1 MNSEFL
7 SSILGPIV
15 GAGPLFMILFVFIA
29 IGLLLRMGVLNAIK
43 NGMLI
48 AAGFGGV
55 YIVVDYFLA
64 RVGPAAQALA
74 ERFGGVFSYTDVGW
88 AATAAYS
95 FASPWAYV
103 IIVIM
108 LAVNLLMIFTRMTD
122 TLNLNIWDFW
132 EPIFACLVLNE
143 LTGNPVLGLVF
154 AAALQWYILMATDFN
169 AQRGYCADL
178 GFEGLAFYQG
188 GTAVWGPVGHYI
200 AKVLDKVGLKEAK
213 FTPEYIQDRFGVV
226 GEPAVLGS
234 LIGLLMG
241 IGAGFFWVD
250 IVLLMIAL
258 ATSLVLIPM
267 MSGVVMQALVPVSE
281 AAAGFMKKSAGG
293 RQLFIG
299 VDPAIAVG
307 NTTVL
312 ATTVLM
318 VPIMLLLAF
327 VIPGALIIPL
337 ADLPSLLF
345 IWVYL
350 VAPNRFDMVRTV
362 LTATVVGVFA
372 IILGSHSAPFA
383 TMVATSQGLEVAEGT
398 GISSML
404 VALSP
409 EVNLA
414 GVLGQNFDTL
424 GFAGFIAVLAIGVL
438 ITGGFRLRY
447 LSNKKKMAAQAA

>member
-1 MNSEFL
+1 MDMGFL
-7 SSILGPIV
+7 SLILDPVIA
-15 GAGPLFMILFVFIA
+15 AGPLFMILIVFTV

-64 RVGPAAQALA
+64 HITPAAQALA
-74 ERFGGVFSYTDVGW
+74 EMFGGVFSYTDVGW
-88 AATAAYS
+88 AASAAYA

-103 IIVIM
+103 VIVIM
-108 LAVNLLMIFTRMTD
+108 LGVNLLMIFTKMTD
-122 TLNLNIWDFW
+122 TLNLNIWDYW
-132 EPIFACLVLNE
+132 EPIFAVLVLQL
-143 LTGNPVLGLVF
+143 LTGNIVLGLVF
-154 AAALQWYILMATDFN
+154 AAVLQWFILMATDFN
-169 AQRGYCADL
+169 AQRGYCKDL

-200 AKVLDKVGLKEAK
+200 AKVLDKIGLKEAK
-213 FTPEYIQDRFGVV
+213 FTPEYIQDKFGVV

-234 LIGLLMG
+234 IIGLLMG
-241 IGAGFFWVD
+241 VAARFYWVD
-250 IVLLMIAL
+250 IILLMIAL

-267 MSGVVMQALVPVSE
+267 MSGIVMQALVPVSE
-281 AAAGFMKKSAGG
+281 AAASFMKKSAGKSG

-312 ATTVLM
+312 ATTILM
-318 VPIMLLLAF
+318 VPIMLVLAF
-327 VIPGALIIPL
+327 IIPGALVIPL

-350 VAPNRFDMVRTV
+350 VAPNKFDIVRTV
-362 LTATVVGVFA
+362 ITATIVGVFA
-372 IILGSHSAPFA
+372 IVLGSHSAAAA
-383 TMVATSQGLEVAEGT
+383 TLVATSNGLEVAAGT
-398 GISSML
+398 GVTSML

-409 EVNLA
+409 EINLA
-414 GVLGQNFDTL
+414 TFFGNNFEALGVAGFAAILAVGVL
-424 GFAGFIAVLAIGVL
+424 V
-438 ITGGFRLRY
+438 TGYFRLRY
-447 LSNKKKMAAQAA
+447 LKKLKAVA

>member
-1 MNSEFL
+1 
-7 SSILGPIV
+7 
-15 GAGPLFMILFVFIA
+15 
-29 IGLLLRMGVLNAIK
+29 
-43 NGMLI
+43 
-48 AAGFGGV
+48 
-55 YIVVDYFLA
+55 
-64 RVGPAAQALA
+64 
-74 ERFGGVFSYTDVGW
+74 
-88 AATAAYS
+88 
-95 FASPWAYV
+95 
-103 IIVIM
+103 
-108 LAVNLLMIFTRMTD
+108 
-122 TLNLNIWDFW
+122 
-132 EPIFACLVLNE
+132 
-143 LTGNPVLGLVF
+143 
-154 AAALQWYILMATDFN
+154 
-169 AQRGYCADL
+169 
-178 GFEGLAFYQG
+178 
-188 GTAVWGPVGHYI
+188 
-200 AKVLDKVGLKEAK
+200 
-213 FTPEYIQDRFGVV
+213 
-226 GEPAVLGS
+226 
-234 LIGLLMG
+234 
-241 IGAGFFWVD
+241 
-250 IVLLMIAL
+250 
-258 ATSLVLIPM
+258 M

-281 AAAGFMKKSAGG
+281 SAAGFMKKSAGG

-362 LTATVVGVFA
+362 LTATVVGALA

-383 TMVATSQGLEVAEGT
+383 TMVATAQGLQVAEGT

-414 GVLGQNFDTL
+414 GVLGQNFGTL
-424 GFAGFIAVLAIGVL
+424 GFAGFVAVLVIGVL

-447 LSNKKKMAAQAA
+447 LSNKKKMAAEAA

>member
-1 MNSEFL
+1 MDSGIL
-7 SSILGPIV
+7 SLILDPIV
-15 GAGPLFMILFVFIA
+15 SSGPLFMILFVFTI
-29 IGLLLRMGVLNAIK
+29 IGLLLRMGFLNAWK

-55 YIVVDYFLA
+55 YIVVDYFLGNVA
-64 RVGPAAQALA
+64 PAALALA

-88 AATAAYS
+88 AASAAYA

-103 IIVIM
+103 IIAIM
-108 LAVNLLMIFTRMTD
+108 LGVNLLMIFLKMTD

-132 EPIFACLVLNE
+132 EPIFACLVLYA
-143 LTGNPVLGLVF
+143 LTENIVLSLIF
-154 AAALQWYILMATDFN
+154 CAALQWFILMATDFN
-169 AQRGYCADL
+169 AQRGYCKDL

-200 AKVLDKVGLKEAK
+200 AKALDKLGLKEAK
-213 FTPEYIQDRFGVV
+213 FTPEYIQERYGVI
-226 GEPAVLGS
+226 GEPAILGS
-234 LIGLLMG
+234 IIGLLMG
-241 IGAGFFWVD
+241 VGAGFPWTDV
-250 IVLLMIAL
+250 VLLMIAL

-267 MSGVVMQALVPVSE
+267 MSGVVMQALVPVAE
-281 AAAGFMKKSAGG
+281 AAAKFMKKSVGK

-327 VIPGALIIPL
+327 IIPGTVMIPL

-350 VAPNRFDMVRTV
+350 VAPNKFDMVRTV
-362 LTATVVGVFA
+362 ITATVVGA
-372 IILGSHSAPFA
+372 LGIILGSHTAPYH
-383 TMVATSQGLEVAEGT
+383 TMVAQAQGLEVAEGT
-398 GISSML
+398 GVSSML

-409 EVNLA
+409 EINLA
-414 GVLGQNFDTL
+414 AVLGDNFGTL
-424 GFAGFIAVLAIGVL
+424 GFAGFIAVLVVGMI
-438 ITGGFRLRY
+438 ITGAFRMKY
-447 LSNKKKMAAQAA
+447 LKDQKAKA

>member
-1 MNSEFL
+1 MDSGIL
-7 SSILGPIV
+7 SLILDPIV
-15 GAGPLFMILFVFIA
+15 SSGPLFMILFVFTI
-29 IGLLLRMGVLNAIK
+29 IGLLLRMGFLEAWK

-55 YIVVDYFLA
+55 YIVVDYFLGNVA
-64 RVGPAAQALA
+64 PAALALA

-88 AATAAYS
+88 AASAAYA

-103 IIVIM
+103 IIAIM
-108 LAVNLLMIFTRMTD
+108 LGVNLVMIFSKMTD

-132 EPIFACLVLNE
+132 EPIFASLVLYA
-143 LTGNPVLGLVF
+143 LTDNIALSLIF
-154 AAALQWYILMATDFN
+154 AAALQWFILMATDFS
-169 AQRGYCADL
+169 AQRGYCKDL
-178 GFEGLAFYQG
+178 GFEGLSFYQG
-188 GTAVWGPVGHYI
+188 GLSVWGPVGHYI
-200 AKVLDKVGLKEAK
+200 AIALDKLGLKEAK
-213 FTPEYIQDRFGVV
+213 FTPEYIQEKYGVI
-226 GEPAVLGS
+226 GEPAILGS
-234 LIGLLMG
+234 VIGMLMG
-241 IGAGFFWVD
+241 IGAGFYWTE

-281 AAAGFMKKSAGG
+281 AAAKFMKKSAGE

-327 VIPGALIIPL
+327 VIPGTLMIPL

-350 VAPNRFDMVRTV
+350 VAPNKFDIVRTV
-362 LTATVVGVFA
+362 ITATIVGA
-372 IILGSHSAPFA
+372 LGIILGTHSAPFA
-383 TMVATSQGLEVAEGT
+383 TMVAQAQGLEVAEGT
-398 GISSML
+398 GVSSML

-409 EVNLA
+409 EINIAAVI
-414 GVLGQNFDTL
+414 GKNF
-424 GFAGFIAVLAIGVL
+424 GSIGIAGFIAILLVGMV
-438 ITGGFRLRY
+438 ITGVFRLRY
-447 LSNKKKMAAQAA
+447 LKNQKAA

>member
-1 MNSEFL
+1 MDFGFL
-7 SSILGPIV
+7 NIILDPIV
-15 GAGPLFMILFVFIA
+15 SAGPLFMILIVFTV
-29 IGLLLRMGVLNAIK
+29 IGLLLRMGILNAIK

-55 YIVVDYFLA
+55 YIVVDYFLGN
-64 RVGPAAQALA
+64 VGPAAQALA

-88 AATAAYS
+88 AATAAYA
-95 FASPWAYV
+95 FGSPWAYP
-103 IIVIM
+103 IIAIM
-108 LAVNLLMIFTRMTD
+108 LLVNLLMIFLKMTD

-132 EPIFACLVLNE
+132 EPIFAGLVLNA
-143 LTGNPVLGLVF
+143 LTGNIVLSLVF
-154 AAALQWYILMATDFN
+154 VVALQWFILMATDFN
-169 AQRGYCADL
+169 AQRGYCKDL

-200 AKVLDKVGLKEAK
+200 ARGLDKLGLKEAK
-213 FTPEYIQDRFGVV
+213 FTPEYVQERYGVI

-234 LIGLLMG
+234 IIGLLMG
-241 IGAGFFWVD
+241 IGAGFYWTD

-267 MSGVVMQALVPVSE
+267 MSGIVMQALVPVSE
-281 AAAGFMKKSAGG
+281 AAATFMKKSAGK

-318 VPIMLLLAF
+318 VPIMLFLAF
-327 VIPGALIIPL
+327 VIPGTKMVPL

-350 VAPNRFDMVRTV
+350 VAPNKFDMIRTV
-362 LTATVVGVFA
+362 ITATVVGA
-372 IILGSHSAPFA
+372 LGIILGSMSAPWA
-383 TMVATSQGLEVAEGT
+383 TQVAQSQGLEVAEGT

-414 GVLGQNFDTL
+414 GILGENYGTL
-424 GFAGFIAVLAIGVL
+424 GFAGFIAVLVIGMV
-438 ITGGFRLRY
+438 ITGYFRLRY
-447 LSNKKKMAAQAA
+447 LKKQQA

>member
-1 MNSEFL
+1 MELGFL
-7 SSILGPIV
+7 SVILDPIIA
-15 GAGPLFMILFVFIA
+15 AGPLFMILIVFTV

-55 YIVVDYFLA
+55 YIVVDYFLGN
-64 RVGPAAQALA
+64 VGPAAQALA
-74 ERFGGVFSYTDVGW
+74 EEFGGVFSYTDVGW
-88 AATAAYS
+88 AATAAYA

-103 IIVIM
+103 VIVIM
-108 LAVNLLMIFTRMTD
+108 LGMNLLMIFTKMTD
-122 TLNLNIWDFW
+122 TLNLNIWDYW
-132 EPIFACLVLNE
+132 EPIFAVLVLQA
-143 LTGNPVLGLVF
+143 LTGNVVLSLVF
-154 AAALQWYILMATDFN
+154 AAAMQWFILMATDFN
-169 AQRGYCADL
+169 AQRGYCKDL

-200 AKVLDKVGLKEAK
+200 AKVLDKIGLKEAK
-213 FTPEYIQDRFGVV
+213 FTPEYIQEKYGVI

-234 LIGLLMG
+234 VIGLLMG
-241 IGAGFFWVD
+241 IGAGYYWVD
-250 IVLLMIAL
+250 VILLMIAL

-267 MSGVVMQALVPVSE
+267 MSGIVMQALVPVSE
-281 AAAGFMKKSAGG
+281 AASSFMKKTAEKSG

-327 VIPGALIIPL
+327 VIPGALVVPL

-350 VAPNRFDMVRTV
+350 VAPNKFDIVRTV
-362 LTATVVGVFA
+362 ITATIVGAIAILTA
-372 IILGSHSAPFA
+372 SHSAAAA
-383 TMVATSQGLEVAEGT
+383 TLVATTQGLEVAEGT
-398 GISSML
+398 GITSML

-414 GVLGQNFDTL
+414 TFFGNNFGTL
-424 GFAGFIAVLAIGVL
+424 GVAGFAAILVVGMVVA
-438 ITGGFRLRY
+438 GYFRLRF
-447 LSNKKKMAAQAA
+447 LKKQKAM

>member
-1 MNSEFL
+1 MDSGIL
-7 SSILGPIV
+7 SLILDPIV
-15 GAGPLFMILFVFIA
+15 SSGPLFMILFVFTI
-29 IGLLLRMGVLNAIK
+29 IGLLLRMGFLNAWK

-55 YIVVDYFLA
+55 YIVVDYFLGNVA
-64 RVGPAAQALA
+64 PAALALA

-88 AATAAYS
+88 AASAAYA

-108 LAVNLLMIFTRMTD
+108 LGVNLLMIFSKMTD

-132 EPIFACLVLNE
+132 EPIFACLVLFA
-143 LTGNPVLGLVF
+143 LTDNIALSLIF
-154 AAALQWYILMATDFN
+154 AAALQWFILMATDFN
-169 AQRGYCADL
+169 AQRGYCKDL

-200 AKVLDKVGLKEAK
+200 AKVLDKIGLKEAK
-213 FTPEYIQDRFGVV
+213 FTPEYIQERYGVI
-226 GEPAVLGS
+226 GEPAILGS
-234 LIGLLMG
+234 IIGLLMG
-241 IGAGFFWVD
+241 VGAGFAWTD

-267 MSGVVMQALVPVSE
+267 MSGVVMQALVPVAE
-281 AAAGFMKKSAGG
+281 AAAKFMKKSAGK

-327 VIPGALIIPL
+327 VIPGTVMIPL

-350 VAPNRFDMVRTV
+350 VAPNKFDMVRTV
-362 LTATVVGVFA
+362 ITATVVGA
-372 IILGSHSAPFA
+372 LGIILGSHSAPFA
-383 TMVATSQGLEVAEGT
+383 TMVAQAQGLEVAEGT
-398 GISSML
+398 GVSSML

-409 EVNLA
+409 EINLA
-414 GVLGQNFDTL
+414 AVLGKNFGTI
-424 GFAGFIAVLAIGVL
+424 GFAGFIAVLVVGIIV
-438 ITGGFRLRY
+438 TGAFRMKY
-447 LSNKKKMAAQAA
+447 LKDNKAKA

>member
-1 MNSEFL
+1 MDFGFL
-7 SSILGPIV
+7 SVILDPIIS
-15 GAGPLFMILFVFIA
+15 AGPLFMILIVFTI
-29 IGLLLRMGVLNAIK
+29 IGLLLRMGILNAIK

-64 RVGPAAQALA
+64 NVGPAAQALA

-88 AATAAYS
+88 AASAAFS
-95 FASPWAYV
+95 FGSPWAYP

-108 LAVNLLMIFTRMTD
+108 LAVNLLMIFLKMTD

-143 LTGNPVLGLVF
+143 LTGNIVLSLVF
-154 AAALQWYILMATDFN
+154 AAALQWFILMATDFN
-169 AQRGYCADL
+169 AQRGYCKDL

-200 AKVLDKVGLKEAK
+200 AKLLDKIGLKEAK
-213 FTPEYIQDRFGVV
+213 FTPEYIQDRFGVI

-234 LIGLLMG
+234 VIGLLMG
-241 IGAGFFWVD
+241 IGAGFYWTDV
-250 IVLLMIAL
+250 ILLMIAL

-267 MSGVVMQALVPVSE
+267 MSGIVMQALVPVSE
-281 AAAGFMKKSAGG
+281 AASEFMKKTAEKSG

-318 VPIMLLLAF
+318 VPIMLVLAF
-327 VIPGALIIPL
+327 IIPGALVVPL

-350 VAPNRFDMVRTV
+350 VAPNKFDIVRTV
-362 LTATVVGVFA
+362 LTATIVGVFA
-372 IILGSHSAPFA
+372 IVMGSHSAPAA
-383 TMVATSQGLEVAEGT
+383 TAVAISQGQEFAEGT
-398 GISSML
+398 GITSML

-409 EVNLA
+409 EINLA
-414 GVLGQNFDTL
+414 TFIGNNFQALGVI
-424 GFAGFIAVLAIGVL
+424 GFAAILVVGIL
-438 ITGGFRLRY
+438 ITGYFRLRY
-447 LSNKKKMAAQAA
+447 LKKQKAA